1 MCTRA
6 LWSPSPDTVLT
17 GRTMDYAV
25 DLATNLWAFPRG
37 MQRDGCV
44 DDSLTWTS
52 RYGSVVAAAYDQ
64 ASADGL
70 NEAGLAGHLLWLAE
84 SDYGARDPGRP
95 ALSAAV
101 WVQYML
107 DNFATVAEAVDWMRN
122 SRVQVRTSGDPGTGR
137 AVTVHLALDDSTGDS
152 AIVEYIDGEP
162 HIWHDRAYTVM
173 TNSPPFAEQLERL
186 REIRGFG
193 GERPLPGGSD
203 ADERFARTAYYL
215 DRLPGPDDR
224 TLAVAEMLSVIRNAS
239 QPFRVADPDQPNAS
253 TTLWRT
259 VTDLSDGVYV
269 YESTRRPNI
278 VWVRLD
284 HLDLSE
290 GAPARRL
297 DLVADTGLE
306 GGLTGEVSGRFE
318 AHEPME
324 FLHAT

>member
-6 LWSPSPDTVLT
+6 LWSPSPDTVLA
-17 GRTMDYAV
+17 GRTMDYEV

-37 MQRDGCV
+37 MQQDCAVDG
-44 DDSLTWTS
+44 SLTWTS

-84 SDYGARDPGRP
+84 SDYGERDPERP

-107 DNFATVAEAVDWMRN
+107 DNFATVAEAVDWMRS

-193 GERPLPGGSD
+193 GERPLPGGWD
-203 ADERFARTAYYL
+203 ADERFARTAFYL
-215 DRLPGPDDR
+215 DRLPAPDDG
-224 TLAVAEMLSVIRNAS
+224 TLAVAEILSVIRNAS

-259 VTDLSDGVYV
+259 VTDHAAGVYV

-284 HLDLSE
+284 NLDLSE

-324 FLHAT
+324 FLRAT